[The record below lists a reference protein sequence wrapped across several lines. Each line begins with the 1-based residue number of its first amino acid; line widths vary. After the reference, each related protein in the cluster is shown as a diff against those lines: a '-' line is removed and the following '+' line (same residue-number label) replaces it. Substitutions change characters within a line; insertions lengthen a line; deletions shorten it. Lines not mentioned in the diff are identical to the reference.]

1 MLRGAGRGTP
11 VPIDVERGRVVALT
25 LAAGVDGRF
34 GVGMVVGFDAFRRWS
49 VLIGNF
55 VL

>member
-1 MLRGAGRGTP
+1 M
-11 VPIDVERGRVVALT
+11 PIDVERGRVVALT

-34 GVGMVVGFDAFRRWS
+34 GVGFDAFRRWS